1 MRILGLDP
9 GLRNTGFGVIDQ
21 QRSHM
26 TYVASGTIKTV
37 TDTLPERLRV
47 IFEGVCQV
55 IEEYQPHQIAI
66 ESVFVNINPKST
78 LLLGQ
83 ARGVAIA
90 AAVHYRLPVA
100 EYTALQIKQGVVGY
114 GHAQK
119 AQIQEMVMRLLQLPK
134 RPATDPADALA
145 CAIRHAHEQANPT
158 MPNRLQGMGWR
169 HGRWVKQ

>member
-1 MRILGLDP
+1 M
-9 GLRNTGFGVIDQ
+9 TGYGVIDQ
-21 QRSHM
+21 QRSTM
-26 TYVASGTIKTV
+26 TYVASGTIKTS
-37 TDTLPERLRV
+37 TDALPARLKI
-47 IFEGVCQV
+47 IFEGVCEV
-55 IEEYQPHQIAI
+55 IDTYQPEQVAI

-90 AAVHYRLPVA
+90 AAVHKQLSVA

-145 CAIRHAHEQANPT
+145 CAIRHANEQGNPLLPT
-158 MPNRLQGMGWR
+158 SLKGLKLR
-169 HGRWVKQ
+169 HGRLVRQW